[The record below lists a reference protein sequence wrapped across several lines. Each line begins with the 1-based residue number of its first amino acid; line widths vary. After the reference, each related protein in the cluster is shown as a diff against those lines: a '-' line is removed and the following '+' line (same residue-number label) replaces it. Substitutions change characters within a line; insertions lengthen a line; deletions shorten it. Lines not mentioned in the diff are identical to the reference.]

1 MNASC
6 HNCIGYLGIWLR
18 LTEMKNQ
25 LCAWEWKH
33 FFRWYSLFISPL
45 ATGKQRQEPLRD
57 VRSLIEANMF
67 NRTFFGALCR
77 CQCCL
82 PLRLKASWELENSLK
97 TEWSPL
103 TTSQPTK
110 MDDGEDGILN
120 ICISLIFLN
129 LTISTAKF
137 LWNIAEKSWNLEG
150 FVQLQLPDAQN
161 AGGVLQATR
170 LLVCQSQGSP
180 KLESSFFWLGDQR
193 GWFGI
198 TVTIMYYL
206 YYSKFGE
213 CLPCALIKWSASI
226 EKLMWTV
233 WQFQSAS
240 RRRNPLL
247 SAHALW
253 RAWWTERGT
262 FYWGHL
268 WGVFTSKTAFWK
280 YRKRH
285 DMYII
290 YAWIFICI
298 IHIDV
303 YSCMPLIY
311 SCRFV
316 IYDIPMSFL
325 APPDWCCPADWCHAI
340 CTSRPRISKA
350 PFFVFGS
357 GFEGY
362 LDAYKCY
369 RRSTIKKVK
378 APKRP
383 QQLTIIGGSKGLW
396 EARKDGESWS
406 HSNESQMIF

>member
-1 MNASC
+1 MVLQLTCQHPFTRPDSSLPSCWFRLKTLTLLWLLMNASC

-25 LCAWEWKH
+25 LCAWEWKQ

-180 KLESSFFWLGDQR
+180 KLDALFWLGDQR

-198 TVTIMYYL
+198 TMYYL

-213 CLPCALIKWSASI
+213 CLPCALIKGSASSVTVSKCLQEKEPVALCACGMKGLMDRKGNLLLRPSLI
-226 EKLMWTV
+226 EGCSD
-233 WQFQSAS
+233 QSQHFG
-240 RRRNPLL
+240 N
-247 SAHALW
+247 
-253 RAWWTERGT
+253 TET
-262 FYWGHL
+262 
-268 WGVFTSKTAFWK
+268 
-280 YRKRH
+280 
-285 DMYII
+285 DMTCII
-290 YAWIFICI
+290 YTWIF
-298 IHIDV
+298 V
-303 YSCMPLIY
+303 YISVY
-311 SCRFV
+311 T
-316 IYDIPMSFL
+316 
-325 APPDWCCPADWCHAI
+325 AI
-340 CTSRPRISKA
+340 LYA
-350 PFFVFGS
+350 FN
-357 GFEGY
+357 
-362 LDAYKCY
+362 L
-369 RRSTIKKVK
+369 
-378 APKRP
+378 
-383 QQLTIIGGSKGLW
+383 
-396 EARKDGESWS
+396 
-406 HSNESQMIF
+406 